1 MKIKIIFKGR
11 WYAMGI
17 NSKEFRMT
25 KPREVVLA
33 VLRSRKGHLTA
44 DEIFEVAKELYPSIG
59 FASVY
64 RSLRLF
70 EKYGIVEVVS
80 FGNRRK
86 KHYQLKNRRTKVKI
100 HLVCTNC
107 AKIKDFSERNKEVKR
122 FLKEISETLY
132 NKYKFKLSSVDMQ
145 IFGEC
150 EECKK

>member
-1 MKIKIIFKGR
+1 MNIT
-11 WYAMGI
+11 
-17 NSKEFRMT
+17 NKEFRMT

-33 VLRSRKGHLTA
+33 VLRSRKEHLTA
-44 DEIFEVAKELYPSIG
+44 DQIFEIAKELYPGIG

-70 EKYGIVEVVS
+70 EKYGLVESVS
-80 FGNRRK
+80 FGSRRK
-86 KHYQLKNRRTKVKI
+86 KHYQLKGRRNKVKI

-107 AKIKDFSERNKEVKR
+107 AKIKDFSERNKEVRR
-122 FLKEISETLY
+122 FLNEISDLLY
-132 NKYKFKLSSVDMQ
+132 KKYKFKLSSFDMQ